1 MRPAHYSRGHKP
13 ETIDPNPVEMPGAG
27 YKKPE
32 TLESIVAR
40 LLKTREIDK
49 ALNEG
54 TETPEEADDFELED
68 PDMSLDMTPYE
79 LPEVIPES
87 PESYEQLDPVP
98 DPVPDGAAVA
108 EPSVEAPAD
117 AESPKGDDA

>member
-1 MRPAHYSRGHKP
+1 MRPEHYSRGHAP
-13 ETIDPNPVEMPGAG
+13 ETMDPTPVEMPGG
-27 YKKPE
+27 NYKVPE
-32 TLESIVAR
+32 TLESIVSR

-54 TETPEEADDFELED
+54 TETPEEADDFEIED
-68 PDMSLDMTPYE
+68 PDMSLDMSPYE

-87 PESYEQLDPVP
+87 PQSYEQLDPLP
-98 DPVPDGAAVA
+98 
-108 EPSVEAPAD
+108 EPSLGDEVPAQTHTEAPAD